1 MIKMNPSGSFYF
13 YFFVEN
19 NTSRKGMIA
28 VMDDKNSL
36 KSKENDILRVLYENR
51 GNRPLILK
59 EIRNG
64 MNEPEKPR
72 HINNL
77 IRPLI
82 DRCYV
87 SVLQK
92 KIDSSEQFYITD
104 QGVEYIQNNYTAIKK
119 DNKDLQN
126 ISCELRRMNENFLR
140 FMDEL
145 LKKYDL
151 SQQEQIQKE
160 KLLIELSKA
169 TTEKNQNNEDKK
181 INKILKEALDAGKGI
196 FIPLAVEY
204 IKSEARK
211 LGVML

>member
-1 MIKMNPSGSFYF
+1 
-13 YFFVEN
+13 
-19 NTSRKGMIA
+19 
-28 VMDDKNSL
+28 
-36 KSKENDILRVLYENR
+36 
-51 GNRPLILK
+51 
-59 EIRNG
+59 
-64 MNEPEKPR
+64 
-72 HINNL
+72 
-77 IRPLI
+77 
-82 DRCYV
+82 
-87 SVLQK
+87 
-92 KIDSSEQFYITD
+92 
-104 QGVEYIQNNYTAIKK
+104 
-119 DNKDLQN
+119 
-126 ISCELRRMNENFLR
+126 MNENFLR